1 MAFRLKRIDE
11 QVVVVTGASSGI
23 GLATAYRAARNGAR
37 VVLSSRNGP
46 ELERIAAE
54 IRGEGGQAT
63 AVVTDVAERQDVQRL
78 ADQAVATYGGFDTW
92 VNNAGVG
99 IYGRLDEVSDEDHHR
114 LFEVNFWG
122 LVYGTQIA
130 SRHLKRKGGAII
142 NLGSVVSDLAFPIQ
156 GMYCASKHAIKGF
169 TDAFRMELEMENAPI
184 SLTLIKPSAIDTPFP
199 QRAKNYLDA
208 EPTLPPPVYKPEDVA
223 SAICYAAEH
232 GGRDYYIGG
241 GGKLLSSLNKRAPS
255 VIDWLGSR
263 AAALESSGPP
273 RRPRAGALH
282 GLAQDGEVHGE
293 PTTPP
298 RRSLY
303 TGAQTH
309 PTTTLAVVAAA
320 GLAAYVSYASRKR
333 S

>member
-1 MAFRLKRIDE
+1 MATNLKPIED
-11 QVVVVTGASSGI
+11 QVIVVTGASSGI
-23 GLATAYRAARNGAR
+23 GLATAYRAAQNGAR
-37 VVLSSRNGP
+37 VVLASRNGP
-46 ELERIAAE
+46 ELERIVE
-54 IRGEGGQAT
+54 RIHSKGGTAT
-63 AVVTDVAERQDVQRL
+63 SVVTDVSKRQDVEHL
-78 ADQAVATYGGFDTW
+78 AEEAVKTYGGFDTW

-99 IYGRLDEVSDEDHHR
+99 IYGRLDQVSDEDHHR

-184 SLTLIKPSAIDTPFP
+184 SVTLIKPSAIDTPFP
-199 QRAKNYLDA
+199 QRAKNYLDE
-208 EPTLPPPVYKPEDVA
+208 EPALPPPVYKPEDVA

-232 GGRDYYIGG
+232 GGRDYYIGS
-241 GGKLLSSLNKRAPS
+241 GGKLMSSLNKHIPS
-255 VIDWLGSR
+255 AVDWLGR
-263 AAALESSGPP
+263 TMVGLESSGPP
-273 RRPRAGALH
+273 KRPREGSLFD
-282 GLAQDGEVHGE
+282 LAVDGEIHGE
-293 PTTPP
+293 PTTPA

-309 PTTTLAVVAAA
+309 PLATLALVATA
-320 GLAAYVSYASRKR
+320 GLAALAVLARPNR